1 MKVKLLTLLALL
13 LTVATQGFSAD
24 DKHVYTSYTAT
35 SGNGSSNDGE
45 NYEKLVDNDK
55 STKWCVLNM
64 QSNTFIEFQS
74 EEPIIPVGY
83 IMTTGNDTESSPERN
98 PKNWKIL
105 AKKQQSDEWTTLADV
120 TNNDEMPSANTT
132 DKEFSITGNIGAYQY
147 FRLEVSAVKS
157 GDTFQLAEFQ
167 FVVKTTDIHAIIFTA
182 NDTTITKEV
191 RLPHTFT
198 GYYSGDGGELNEII
212 RQLYQL
218 PKGWC
223 EPDSEPSITGSGA
236 ITGGSSGDFGYD
248 KYITINKPFEG
259 TETVG
264 VPFQLGYDFDNDG
277 KPIVAFYTINVSCE
291 SLGPCIVES
300 MTLPETLDTVY
311 IGKTLTLAPTFVPA
325 WASNELMCTTSDANV
340 ATCGAGTVTG
350 VNLGTVSIVVTP
362 VYGITSETRTV
373 EVVSALATD
382 ESGAYLISNK
392 DDWETFVGE
401 VKMNKFVGKTAKLVA
416 DITEPVTTR
425 VTTQFLGT
433 FDGNGH
439 TLTVNMNQA
448 PFSEV
453 GNGGVIK
460 NLKVNGT
467 VNAASNYA
475 SGLIS
480 GISGSVTVENCL
492 INVAITNSNGY
503 TGGIVGHCGS
513 GNTITMRGCVFAG
526 SIKAPNNEYCGGL
539 VGWCNFGD
547 NTKANTVNLTNCLF
561 SGTYSGKKQFHPISI
576 KKNNTKMA
584 GSRSN
589 CFYTAAPVSVDNS
602 RIVYA
607 GTRVYPISCGTNVT
621 SISINSTPTATYDT
635 SLLSIHSVGLTQGNQ
650 AFAYNGQKLP
660 LALTCA
666 DKTGYAFSEYTV
678 AGGGSLADGN
688 TATPTLT
695 MTNANQ
701 TINVAYT
708 PIVYTITYDLVG
720 GSADNP
726 TTYTIESEDIT
737 LTAPTKDGTSFLGW
751 RGTDV
756 EGVTTDVTIAK
767 GSYGDREFT
776 AEWMKLILT
785 DGAAYELDVETVRD
799 EVTYMKTL
807 DTDRVGKYQ
816 AWLMPFDYTVKEAD
830 LEKFKFWKINMIA
843 NAPNTKT
850 DATDK
855 LWVFLKKLEAGDVLR
870 ANMPYVY
877 KPLEAVSDY
886 EFTSTDAT
894 LKPRNAGVLAKTE
907 TLEDIYSFYAT
918 YENTTATDGD
928 PFYYVAIDGTVC
940 YGDNVT
946 VGPYRWIIRSESKYG
961 DTPAAYA
968 RTMYFSDDEGDET
981 MGVSGIAAAADSD
994 RQWYD
999 MSGRR
1004 LAGKPAKSGIYVID
1018 GQKVII
1024 K

>member
-13 LTVATQGFSAD
+13 LTAATQAFSAY
-24 DKHVYTSYTAT
+24 DKHVYTKYTAT
-35 SGNGSSNDGE
+35 SGNGKSNDGE

-55 STKWCVLNM
+55 STKWCVLDM
-64 QSNTFIEFQS
+64 QGNTFIEFQS

-120 TNNDEMPSANTT
+120 TNNDEMPAANTT
-132 DKEFSITGNIGAYQY
+132 DKEFSITDNIGAYQY
-147 FRLEVSAVKS
+147 FRLEVSAAKS

-167 FVVKTTDIHAIIFTA
+167 FVEFPKNYHTLTFTA
-182 NDTTITKEV
+182 NGNSVTKKV
-191 RLPHTFT
+191 TLPHTF
-198 GYYSGDGGELNEII
+198 GCLYSSENGELDEII
-212 RQLYQL
+212 QQLFEL
-218 PKGWC
+218 VGGKC
-223 EPDSEPSITGSGA
+223 EPWDAPSVTGSDAFTCG
-236 ITGGSSGDFGYD
+236 IDNHNG
-248 KYITINKPFEG
+248 YITINKAIED
-259 TETVG
+259 TASVTMEYLVG
-264 VPFQLGYDFDNDG
+264 ENWTFLTFNVTSE
-277 KPIVAFYTINVSCE
+277 PIE
-291 SLGPCIVES
+291 PCLVES
-300 MTLPETLDTVY
+300 MTFPQAQYTVY
-311 IGKTLTLAPTFVPA
+311 IGETLTLAPTFVPA
-325 WASNELMCTTSDANV
+325 WATKKIVCTTSDASV

-350 VNLGTVSIVVTP
+350 VSRGTVTVVATP
-362 VYGITSETRTV
+362 TYGVTSDSCTV
-373 EVVSALATD
+373 EVRSALATD
-382 ESGAYLISNK
+382 ESGTYLIS
-392 DDWETFVGE
+392 DDYDWETFVLE
-401 VKMNKFVGKTAKLVA
+401 VKKDKFAGKTAKLVA
-416 DITEPVTTR
+416 DITEPVTTI

-439 TLTVNMNQA
+439 TLTVNMTQA
-448 PFSEV
+448 PFAAV

-467 VNAASNYA
+467 INAASNYA
-475 SGLIS
+475 SGLIA

-492 INVAITNSNGY
+492 INVAITTSGAY

-547 NTKANTVNLTNCLF
+547 NTKANTLNLTNCLF
-561 SGTYSGKKQFHPISI
+561 KGTYSGKKQFHPITL
-576 KKNNTKMA
+576 KKLNTKMA
-584 GSRSN
+584 GTRSN
-589 CFYTAAPVSVDNS
+589 CFYTAAPVSAESS
-602 RIVYA
+602 RVVYA
-607 GTRVYPISCGTNVT
+607 GTRVYPISCGANVT
-621 SISINSTPTATYDT
+621 SISINSAPTATYDT

-660 LALTCA
+660 LTLTCA

-737 LTAPTKDGTSFLGW
+737 LTAPTKDGTNFLGW

-785 DGAAYELDVETVRD
+785 DGAAYEQVVETVRD

-816 AWLMPFDYTVKEAD
+816 AWLVPFDYTVKEAD

-907 TLEDIYSFYAT
+907 TLEDIYLFYAT

>member
-13 LTVATQGFSAD
+13 LTAATQAFSAD

-35 SGNGSSNDGE
+35 SGNGSSNDGQ
-45 NYEKLVDNDK
+45 YYDKLVDNDK

-83 IMTTGNDTESSPERN
+83 IMTTGEDTESYPERN

-120 TNNDEMPSANTT
+120 TNNDEMPAANTT
-132 DKEFSITGNIGAYQY
+132 DKEFSITDNIGAYQY
-147 FRLEVSAVKS
+147 FRLEVSAAKS
-157 GDTFQLAEFQ
+157 GNVFQLAEFQ
-167 FVVKTTDIHAIIFTA
+167 FVVKTTDIHAISFTA
-182 NDTTITKEV
+182 NDSTITKEV
-191 RLPHTFT
+191 RLPYTFI
-198 GYYSGDGGELNEII
+198 GEYADYGESGSGSELVEII
-212 RQLYQL
+212 RQLYQISG
-218 PKGWC
+218 GWC
-223 EPDSEPSITGSGA
+223 QPFSEPSVTGSGA
-236 ITGGSSGDFGYD
+236 ITSGSIGYD

-259 TETVG
+259 TDTVG
-264 VPFQLGYDFDNDG
+264 VLYFLRWDNG
-277 KPIVAFYTINVSCE
+277 NSIEAFYTINVSCE
-291 SLGPCIVES
+291 SLGPCIVDS

-340 ATCGAGTVTG
+340 AIGGAGTVTG
-350 VNLGTVSIVVTP
+350 VNLGTASIVVTP
-362 VYGITSETRTV
+362 VYGITSVTRTV
-373 EVVSALATD
+373 VVVSALATD

-401 VKMNKFVGKTAKLVA
+401 VKMNNFVGKTAKLVA

-448 PFSEV
+448 PFSAV

-475 SGLIS
+475 SGLIA

-492 INVAITNSNGY
+492 INVAITNSTGY

-547 NTKANTVNLTNCLF
+547 KTKANTLNLTNCLF

-576 KKNNTKMA
+576 KKNDTKI
-584 GSRSN
+584 GGTRKN
-589 CFYTAAPVSVDNS
+589 CFYTAAPVSVDNT
-602 RIVYA
+602 RIVEA

-621 SISINSTPTATYDT
+621 SISITSNPTATYDT
-635 SLLSIHSVGLTQGNQ
+635 SLLSIHSAGLTQGNKG
-650 AFAYNGQKLP
+650 FAYNGQKLP

-666 DKTGYAFSEYTV
+666 DKTGYAFSKYTV

-701 TINVAYT
+701 TINVVYT

-720 GSADNP
+720 GTADNP

-756 EGVTTDVTIAK
+756 EGITPDVTIAK

-785 DGAAYELDVETVRD
+785 DGAAYELVVETVRD
-799 EVTYMKTL
+799 EVTYLKTL
-807 DTDRVGKYQ
+807 DDSRVGKYQ
-816 AWLMPFDYTVKEAD
+816 AWLVPFDYTVKEAD
-830 LEKFKFWKINMIA
+830 LEKFKFWKVNMIA

-850 DATDK
+850 DATDE

-918 YENTTATDGD
+918 YENTTATDGA

>member
-13 LTVATQGFSAD
+13 LTAATQAFSAD

-45 NYEKLVDNDK
+45 NYDKLVDNDK

-83 IMTTGNDTESSPERN
+83 IMTTGEDTESYPERN

-120 TNNDEMPSANTT
+120 TNNDEMPAANTT
-132 DKEFSITGNIGAYQY
+132 DKEFSITDNIGAYQY
-147 FRLEVSAVKS
+147 FRLEVSAAKS
-157 GDTFQLAEFQ
+157 GNVFQLAEFQ
-167 FVVKTTDIHAIIFTA
+167 FVEFPKNYHAITFTA
-182 NDTTITKEV
+182 NGNSVTKEV
-191 RLPHTFT
+191 TLPHTFVSL
-198 GYYSGDGGELNEII
+198 YDVENGELDEII
-212 RQLYQL
+212 QQLFEL
-218 PKGWC
+218 WEGRCDPW
-223 EPDSEPSITGSGA
+223 DAPSVTGSDAFTCG
-236 ITGGSSGDFGYD
+236 IDNHDG
-248 KYITINKPFEG
+248 YITINKAIED
-259 TETVG
+259 TASVTMEYLVG
-264 VPFQLGYDFDNDG
+264 DNWTFLTFNVTSE
-277 KPIVAFYTINVSCE
+277 PIE
-291 SLGPCIVES
+291 PCLVES
-300 MTLPETLDTVY
+300 MTFPQAQYTVY
-311 IGKTLTLAPTFVPA
+311 IGDTLTLAPTFVPA
-325 WASNELMCTTSDANV
+325 WATKEIVCTTSDASV
-340 ATCGAGTVTG
+340 AIGGAGTVTG
-350 VNLGTVSIVVTP
+350 VSRGTVTVVATP
-362 VYGITSETRTV
+362 TYGVTSDSCTV
-373 EVVSALATD
+373 EVRSALATD
-382 ESGAYLISNK
+382 ESGAYLIS
-392 DDWETFVGE
+392 DDYDWETFVLE
-401 VKMNKFVGKTAKLVA
+401 VKKDKFVGKTAKLVA

-448 PFSEV
+448 PFSAV

-467 VNAASNYA
+467 VNASYNYA

-492 INVAITNSNGY
+492 INVAITSSAGY

-526 SIKAPNNEYCGGL
+526 SIKATNNEYCGGL

-547 NTKANTVNLTNCLF
+547 NTKANTLNLTNCLF
-561 SGTYSGKKQFHPISI
+561 RGTYSGKKQFHPISI
-576 KKNNTKMA
+576 MKNNTKIA

-589 CFYTAAPVSVDNS
+589 CFYTAAPVSVDKS

-621 SISINSTPTATYDT
+621 SISITSPPTATYDT
-635 SLLSIHSVGLTQGNQ
+635 SLLSIHSAGLTQGNKG
-650 AFAYNGQKLP
+650 FAYNGQKLP

-666 DKTGYAFSEYTV
+666 DKTGYAFSKYTV

-701 TINVAYT
+701 TINVVYT

-737 LTAPTKDGTSFLGW
+737 LTAPTKDGTNFLGW

-756 EGVTTDVTIAK
+756 EGVTPDVTIAK

-785 DGAAYELDVETVRD
+785 DGAAYELVVETVRD
-799 EVTYMKTL
+799 EVTYLKTL
-807 DTDRVGKYQ
+807 DDSRVGKYQ
-816 AWLMPFDYTVKEAD
+816 AWLVPFDYTVKEAD

>member
-13 LTVATQGFSAD
+13 LTAATQGFSAD

-45 NYEKLVDNDK
+45 NYDKLVDNDK
-55 STKWCVLNM
+55 STKWCVLDM
-64 QSNTFIEFQS
+64 QGNTFIEFQS

-132 DKEFSITGNIGAYQY
+132 DKEFSITGNIGAYKY
-147 FRLEVSAVKS
+147 FRLEVSATKS
-157 GDTFQLAEFQ
+157 GNIFQLAEFQ
-167 FVVKTTDIHAIIFTA
+167 FVVKTADIHAITFTA

-198 GYYSGDGGELNEII
+198 SYYAAGDGELNEII
-212 RQLYQL
+212 KQLYQISE
-218 PKGWC
+218 GWC
-223 EPDSEPSITGSGA
+223 ATDSEPSITGSGA
-236 ITGGSSGDFGYD
+236 ITGGSSGTYGKD

-259 TETVG
+259 TDTVE
-264 VPFQLGYDFDNDG
+264 VPFHLGWDDHG
-277 KPIVAFYTINVSCE
+277 HSIRAFYTINVSCE

-340 ATCGAGTVTG
+340 ATGGAGTVTG
-350 VNLGTVSIVVTP
+350 VNVGTVSIVVTP

-373 EVVSALATD
+373 VVASALATD

-416 DITEPVTTR
+416 DITEPVTTI

-439 TLTVNMNQA
+439 TLTVNMTQA
-448 PFSEV
+448 PFAAV

-561 SGTYSGKKQFHPISI
+561 KGTYSGKKQFHPITI
-576 KKNNTKMA
+576 KKNNTKIA
-584 GSRSN
+584 GTRSN
-589 CFYTAAPVSVDNS
+589 CFYTADPVSVDNS

-607 GTRVYPISCGTNVT
+607 GTRVYPISCGENVT

-650 AFAYNGQKLP
+650 GFAYNGQQLP

-695 MTNANQ
+695 MTNANK
-701 TINVAYT
+701 TINVTYT
-708 PIVYTITYDLVG
+708 LIVYTITYDLVG

-751 RGTDV
+751 RGTDG
-756 EGVTTDVTIAK
+756 EGITTDVTIAK

-816 AWLMPFDYTVKEAD
+816 AWLVPFDYTVKEAD

-850 DATDK
+850 DATDE

-968 RTMYFSDDEGDET
+968 RTMYFSNDEGDET
-981 MGVSGIAAAADSD
+981 TGVSGIAAAADSD
-994 RQWYD
+994 RQWHD

-1004 LAGKPAKSGIYVID
+1004 LAGKPTKSGIYLID